1 MTTTAD
7 DIRHIQSVLRE
18 YSDAD
23 CQTAALKLLE
33 TMGYHSERTLE
44 LSGDVDD
51 FIDAF
56 GALNPDTKTERR
68 FREHVESVKLI
79 FQIGDSEIAK
89 SVQLRYVR
97 YRRFR

>member
-33 TMGYHSERTLE
+33 TMGYRSERTLE

-51 FIDAF
+51 F
-56 GALNPDTKTERR
+56 
-68 FREHVESVKLI
+68 H
-79 FQIGDSEIAK
+79 
-89 SVQLRYVR
+89 
-97 YRRFR
+97 